1 MKKGIALISAII
13 LIGIT
18 IVAVGI
24 IYNSAV
30 PIVKKLQISGETEK
44 MKQVFNKLDEIV
56 IDVASGG
63 KGTRRTVYLTM
74 GLGRLWLN
82 SSDNSLYWKTETS
95 AKVVSPRTQQKT
107 GNLIFG
113 SNLET
118 YANETQ
124 YNGTDAYVLENEH
137 LRVYI
142 RKIGS
147 PQNPEHYKTS
157 DLLLSVYNK
166 DIRKSL
172 DLDGLEISIDSNPLS
187 VSGQGYT
194 VLSEKGKNLPYAT
207 VTAYMS
213 SGYIDYYI
221 NFTLESGEDF
231 IIIRG
236 GLT

>member
-1 MKKGIALISAII
+1 MKKAIALISAII

-30 PIVKKLQISGETEK
+30 PIVKKLQISGEIEK

-82 SSDNSLYWKTETS
+82 SSDNSLYWKIETS

-172 DLDGLEISIDSNPLS
+172 DLDGLEISIDNNPLS

-236 GLT
+236 GLI